1 MEDEAVEVNCEF
13 VVNVDAVEVSSE
25 SVKHVTFSFR
35 KVSNA
40 SLGHIPRASPTQ
52 LQHSSWYLFVCD
64 IFDGGIYSLEIL
76 LKFLNIDLQ
85 PYS

>member
-1 MEDEAVEVNCEF
+1 MEYETVEVNGE
-13 VVNVDAVEVSSE
+13 VVTNVDAVEVSSE
-25 SVKHVTFSFR
+25 AAKHATSSFR